1 MADNKQ
7 KQNRDPLSAID
18 AAVNEK
24 MNQWQQQRQL
34 EELKERSAALDAKI
48 EELAEKTAD
57 FTLEYGADDFRAQMM
72 MAYLEVA
79 IEMKEAVKMIQG
91 ANDAIAFIYEAVDFI
106 DESMNVNSTL
116 QKQSLKSKYGLFSRI
131 KNRILNRRV
140 ARNNI
145 NRVNQMMDKLV
156 AQRNIAQN
164 VMDSL
169 RRACARMTKAIEK
182 SNIKRQKKLDK
193 EAQKQG
199 KPLALSKQSTAEKLV
214 AAIIASKS
222 GAESAAVTEGS
233 APAAAGA
240 APSDV
245 SDISDIT

>member
-24 MNQWQQQRQL
+24 MNHWQQQRQL

-106 DESMNVNSTL
+106 DESMNFNSTL
-116 QKQSLKSKYGLFSRI
+116 QI
-131 KNRILNRRV
+131 
-140 ARNNI
+140 
-145 NRVNQMMDKLV
+145 
-156 AQRNIAQN
+156 
-164 VMDSL
+164 
-169 RRACARMTKAIEK
+169 
-182 SNIKRQKKLDK
+182 
-193 EAQKQG
+193 
-199 KPLALSKQSTAEKLV
+199 
-214 AAIIASKS
+214 
-222 GAESAAVTEGS
+222 
-233 APAAAGA
+233 
-240 APSDV
+240 
-245 SDISDIT
+245 